1 MENKYDIFKSNP
13 TLREGTFSPQAMEKY
28 FPYGAK
34 VWVFNPDTKSHIP
47 PKKED
52 IIEAYVTDDGEYRCG
67 FRGANLDYLY
77 MRLTYFD
84 GAEISDFQGDLIFR
98 TREEAELYV
107 ERRNE
112 KKDFKFDFFSPK
124 NFVSL
129 ANNEPHQISDK

>member
-1 MENKYDIFKSNP
+1 M
-13 TLREGTFSPQAMEKY
+13 G
-28 FPYGAK
+28 
-34 VWVFNPDTKSHIP
+34 
-47 PKKED
+47 
-52 IIEAYVTDDGEYRCG
+52 
-67 FRGANLDYLY
+67 
-77 MRLTYFD
+77 LTYFE